1 MGEARASVD
10 AELSWDAMQQANC
23 LKTDGRSS
31 EVNLC
36 FQLPRS
42 PLVLVWYALT
52 PYARVKSL
60 QVSRLKKP
68 HVSNE
73 TQISLTDSRLHM
85 LASYPLLPP
94 LHECLYV
101 RNLLVLYGDVNGS

>member
-1 MGEARASVD
+1 MGCNAASQLLENKWPVVRSQPV
-10 AELSWDAMQQANC
+10 LSIAQITFGD
-23 LKTDGRSS
+23 S
-31 EVNLC
+31 
-36 FQLPRS
+36 
-42 PLVLVWYALT
+42 LVCINT
-52 PYARVKSL
+52 TCPSQIL

-101 RNLLVLYGDVNGS
+101 PNLLVLYGDVKGS